1 MNKNYEEFSSIM
13 KKYGYIKGF
22 DDLDIK
28 LDDYKVLHYL
38 EKNLNSSYTF
48 EKINTDR
55 LKVET
60 ISRIDKY
67 FSLKNVR
74 AIKDY
79 KKFMDNKKF
88 DSKFINSIS
97 EAISPF
103 EIFISYVDAG
113 SEKGCL
119 TSFLLEDEVRKY
131 EKLENIDNNLFV
143 SISLGR
149 DLDLLSITAYA
160 HEIMHTQLNS
170 MYGYTDDFRN
180 KEVLSIFL
188 EMLVAFDLDN
198 TRNLLRGQIAMRCK
212 DLECALSDILIY
224 NIFASDEEYILTY
237 DRLVNASSY
246 ITSTFKAMFLFD
258 KYLSFIH
265 NSKKRQMIYTIQDVI
280 DGKIQLEELLA
291 KYNIGD
297 VYETQKLKII
307 KKVLKR

>member
-1 MNKNYEEFSSIM
+1 MNKNYEEFLSNM
-13 KKYGYIKGF
+13 KKFGYIRGF

-28 LDDYKVLHYL
+28 AEDYKVLDYL
-38 EKNLNSSYTF
+38 ENNLDDSYVF
-48 EKINTDR
+48 EKIDTDR

-74 AIKDY
+74 AVKDY
-79 KKFMDNKKF
+79 KKFMHSNRM

-97 EAISPF
+97 GVISPF
-103 EIFISYVDAG
+103 EIFISYVDGG
-113 SEKGCL
+113 SENGSL
-119 TSFLLEDEVRKY
+119 TSFLLEDEVREY
-131 EKLENIDNNLFV
+131 EKLENMDNNLFV
-143 SISLGR
+143 DISLGR

-170 MYGYTDDFRN
+170 IYGYTDDFRN
-180 KEVLSIFL
+180 KELLSIFL
-188 EMLVAFDLDN
+188 EMLVALDLDN

-212 DLECALSDILIY
+212 DLEYALSNILTY
-224 NIFASDEEYILTY
+224 NIFASNEEYILTY
-237 DRLVNASSY
+237 DRLINASSY

-258 KYLSFIH
+258 KYLSFIR

-280 DGKIQLEELLA
+280 DGKIQLEELLV

>member
-103 EIFISYVDAG
+103 KIFISYTDGG
-113 SEKGCL
+113 SEKGSL

>member
-55 LKVET
+55 LSRETMARVE
-60 ISRIDKY
+60 KY
-67 FSLKNVR
+67 FCIKKVR

-149 DLDLLSITAYA
+149 DLDLLSITTYA

-188 EMLVAFDLDN
+188 EMLVALDLDN

-212 DLECALSDILIY
+212 DLECALSDILTY

-258 KYLSFIH
+258 KYLSFIR

>member
-103 EIFISYVDAG
+103 KIFISYTDGG
-113 SEKGCL
+113 SEKGSL

-131 EKLENIDNNLFV
+131 DKLENMDNNLFV

-212 DLECALSDILIY
+212 DLECALSGILTY

-258 KYLSFIH
+258 KYLSFIR

-280 DGKIQLEELLA
+280 DGKIQLEELLV

>member
-212 DLECALSDILIY
+212 DLECALSNILIY

>member
-1 MNKNYEEFSSIM
+1 MNKNYEEFLSNM
-13 KKYGYIKGF
+13 KKFGYIRGF

-28 LDDYKVLHYL
+28 AEDYKVLDYL
-38 EKNLNSSYTF
+38 ENNLDDSYVF
-48 EKINTDR
+48 EKIDTDR

-97 EAISPF
+97 GVISPF
-103 EIFISYVDAG
+103 EIFISYVDGG
-113 SEKGCL
+113 SENGSL
-119 TSFLLEDEVRKY
+119 TSFLLEDEVREY
-131 EKLENIDNNLFV
+131 EKLENMDNNLFV

-160 HEIMHTQLNS
+160 HEIIHTQLNS
-170 MYGYTDDFRN
+170 IYGYTDDFRN
-180 KEVLSIFL
+180 KELLSIFL

-212 DLECALSDILIY
+212 DLEYALRGILTY
-224 NIFASDEEYILTY
+224 NIFVSDEEYILTY
-237 DRLVNASSY
+237 DRLINASSY

-258 KYLSFIH
+258 KYLSFIR

>member
-74 AIKDY
+74 AVKDY

-103 EIFISYVDAG
+103 EIFISYTDGG
-113 SEKGCL
+113 SEKGSL

-131 EKLENIDNNLFV
+131 DKLENMDNNLFV
-143 SISLGR
+143 SISLGC

-180 KEVLSIFL
+180 KELLSIFL
-188 EMLVAFDLDN
+188 EMLVALDLDN
-198 TRNLLRGQIAMRCK
+198 TRNLLRGQVAMRCK
-212 DLECALSDILIY
+212 DLEYALRGILTY

-237 DRLVNASSY
+237 DRLINASSY

-258 KYLSFIH
+258 KYLSFIR

-280 DGKIQLEELLA
+280 DGKIQLEELLV

>member
-55 LKVET
+55 LSRETMARVE
-60 ISRIDKY
+60 KY
-67 FSLKNVR
+67 FSLKKVR
-74 AIKDY
+74 AVKDY

-149 DLDLLSITAYA
+149 DLDLLSITVYA

>member
-1 MNKNYEEFSSIM
+1 M

-103 EIFISYVDAG
+103 KIFISYTDGG
-113 SEKGCL
+113 SEKGSL

-131 EKLENIDNNLFV
+131 DKLENMDNNLFV
-143 SISLGR
+143 SISLGC

-212 DLECALSDILIY
+212 DLECALRDILTY

-258 KYLSFIH
+258 KYLSFIR

-280 DGKIQLEELLA
+280 DGKIQLEELLV

>member
-103 EIFISYVDAG
+103 KIFISYTDGG
-113 SEKGCL
+113 SEKGSL

-131 EKLENIDNNLFV
+131 D
-143 SISLGR
+143 
-149 DLDLLSITAYA
+149 
-160 HEIMHTQLNS
+160 
-170 MYGYTDDFRN
+170 
-180 KEVLSIFL
+180 
-188 EMLVAFDLDN
+188 
-198 TRNLLRGQIAMRCK
+198 
-212 DLECALSDILIY
+212 
-224 NIFASDEEYILTY
+224 
-237 DRLVNASSY
+237 
-246 ITSTFKAMFLFD
+246 
-258 KYLSFIH
+258 
-265 NSKKRQMIYTIQDVI
+265 
-280 DGKIQLEELLA
+280 
-291 KYNIGD
+291 
-297 VYETQKLKII
+297 KLKIWI
-307 KKVLKR
+307 IIYL

>member
-1 MNKNYEEFSSIM
+1 MNKNYEEFLSNM
-13 KKYGYIKGF
+13 KKFGYIRGF

-28 LDDYKVLHYL
+28 AEDYKVLDYL
-38 EKNLNSSYTF
+38 ENNLDDSYVF
-48 EKINTDR
+48 EKIDTDR

-113 SEKGCL
+113 SEKGSL

-131 EKLENIDNNLFV
+131 EKLENMDNNLFV
-143 SISLGR
+143 SISLGC
-149 DLDLLSITAYA
+149 DLDLLSITTYA

-188 EMLVAFDLDN
+188 EMLVALDLDN

-212 DLECALSDILIY
+212 DLECALSDILTY

-237 DRLVNASSY
+237 DRLINASSY

-258 KYLSFIH
+258 KYLSFIR

>member
-13 KKYGYIKGF
+13 EKYGYIKGF

-97 EAISPF
+97 GVISPF
-103 EIFISYVDAG
+103 EIFISYVDGG
-113 SEKGCL
+113 SENGSL
-119 TSFLLEDEVRKY
+119 TSFLLEDEVREY
-131 EKLENIDNNLFV
+131 EKLENMDNNLFV
-143 SISLGR
+143 DISLGR

-170 MYGYTDDFRN
+170 IYGYTDDFRN
-180 KEVLSIFL
+180 KELLSIFL

-212 DLECALSDILIY
+212 DLECALSDILTY

-258 KYLSFIH
+258 KYLSFIR

>member
-103 EIFISYVDAG
+103 KIFISYTDGG
-113 SEKGCL
+113 SEKGSL

-131 EKLENIDNNLFV
+131 DKLENMDNNLFV

>member
-1 MNKNYEEFSSIM
+1 MNKNYEEFLSNM
-13 KKYGYIKGF
+13 KKFGYIRGF

-28 LDDYKVLHYL
+28 TEDYKVLDYL
-38 EKNLNSSYTF
+38 ENNLDDSYVF
-48 EKINTDR
+48 EKIDTDR

-74 AIKDY
+74 AVKDY
-79 KKFMDNKKF
+79 KKFMHSNRM

-97 EAISPF
+97 GVISPF
-103 EIFISYVDAG
+103 EIFISYVDGG
-113 SEKGCL
+113 SENGSL
-119 TSFLLEDEVRKY
+119 TSFLLEDEVREY
-131 EKLENIDNNLFV
+131 EKLENMDNNLFV
-143 SISLGR
+143 DISLGR

-170 MYGYTDDFRN
+170 IYGYTDDFRN
-180 KEVLSIFL
+180 KELLSIFL
-188 EMLVAFDLDN
+188 EMLVALDLDN
-198 TRNLLRGQIAMRCK
+198 TRNLLRGQFAMRCK
-212 DLECALSDILIY
+212 DLEYALRGILTY
-224 NIFASDEEYILTY
+224 NIFVSDEEYILTY
-237 DRLVNASSY
+237 DRLINASSY

-258 KYLSFIH
+258 KYLSFIR

-297 VYETQKLKII
+297 VYETPKLKII

>member
-1 MNKNYEEFSSIM
+1 MNKNYEEFSSTM

-28 LDDYKVLHYL
+28 LDDYKVLRYL
-38 EKNLNSSYTF
+38 KNNLNSSYVF
-48 EKINTDR
+48 EKIDTDR
-55 LKVET
+55 LSRETMARVE
-60 ISRIDKY
+60 KY
-67 FSLKNVR
+67 FCIKKVR
-74 AIKDY
+74 AVKDY
-79 KKFMDNKKF
+79 KKFMNSNRV

-97 EAISPF
+97 GVISPF
-103 EIFISYVDAG
+103 EIFISYVDGG
-113 SEKGCL
+113 SEKGNL
-119 TSFLLEDEVRKY
+119 TFFLFGDEVREY
-131 EKLENIDNNLFV
+131 EKLENMDNNLFV
-143 SISLGR
+143 DISLGR

-160 HEIMHTQLNS
+160 HEIMHTQLSS

-188 EMLVAFDLDN
+188 EMLVALDLDN
-198 TRNLLRGQIAMRCK
+198 TRNLLRGQIATRCK
-212 DLECALSDILIY
+212 DLERALSDILAY
-224 NIFASDEEYILTY
+224 NVFASDEEYIFMY

-258 KYLSFIH
+258 KYLGFIRS
-265 NSKKRQMIYTIQDVI
+265 SKRRQMIYTIQDVI

-297 VYETQKLKII
+297 EYETQKLKII

>member
-103 EIFISYVDAG
+103 KIFISYMDGG
-113 SEKGCL
+113 SEKGSL

-131 EKLENIDNNLFV
+131 DKLENMDNNLFV

-188 EMLVAFDLDN
+188 EMLVALDLDN

-212 DLECALSDILIY
+212 DLECALSAILTY

-237 DRLVNASSY
+237 DRLINASSY

-258 KYLSFIH
+258 KYLSFIR

>member
-55 LKVET
+55 LSRETMARVE
-60 ISRIDKY
+60 KY
-67 FSLKNVR
+67 FSLKKVR
-74 AIKDY
+74 AVKDY

-212 DLECALSDILIY
+212 NLECALSDILIY